1 MGPARSASVRL
12 ASDTVAEPSMA
23 RNCAQNTGPGD
34 QIAWGNASRFG
45 HRHWNLMHGT
55 VERMAPIRSMVP
67 GAVRYDART
76 NVAISVCRGF
86 LRHVIN
92 NCRKNNSACNM
103 TLTGHSIGILDEFT
117 RQICLQPTL
126 ETPVLW
132 SSPPCTRSSGRQQV
146 ASRLL
151 QRHTGEHHCGVPLKK
166 TRMKSTDDQKGRMSG
181 LLTSTRL
188 DF

>member
-1 MGPARSASVRL
+1 MRL

-34 QIAWGNASRFG
+34 QIDWGNASRFG
-45 HRHWNLMHGT
+45 QRHWNLMHVAVGS
-55 VERMAPIRSMVP
+55 MAPIGSMVP

-76 NVAISVCRGF
+76 NVTISVCRGF

-92 NCRKNNSACNM
+92 NCRRNNSACNM

-181 LLTSTRL
+181 L
-188 DF
+188 